1 MLGLFGKKASS
12 ILGID
17 ISCASVKLI
26 ELRRVARRYRVEAY
40 AIEPLPANAV
50 IERNIADPEVVGQ
63 ALVRALA
70 KAGAVSRSAAVAVAG
85 SAVIIKSIELPVGLC
100 DDEMEARIKI
110 EADQYIPY
118 PLEEVAIDFAVQGPS
133 LRNQGQVD
141 VLLAACRKEAVEV
154 REAALA
160 LAGLAARVVDVEA
173 YALERCF
180 ALLAPHLADDPRT
193 AIVALVDVDVS
204 MTTVSVLSGG
214 SIIHARELLF
224 GARQLTDEVQRR
236 YGLSADEA
244 GLAIKQGSLPN
255 DGFGDVLRSFKEA
268 VVEQVSRAL
277 QFFFAGG
284 QFHKVD
290 CILLAGGIASLNGL
304 VDQVRERLATP
315 TLLANPFADM
325 AVSSKVNAAA
335 LASDAP
341 ALMIAC
347 GLALRS
353 FD

>member
-1 MLGLFGKKASS
+1 M
-12 ILGID
+12 GID
-17 ISCASVKLI
+17 ISATSVKLI
-26 ELRRVARRYRVEAY
+26 ELRRVASRYRVEAY

-50 IERNIADPEVVGQ
+50 VERNIADPEVVGQ
-63 ALVRALA
+63 TLVRALA
-70 KAGAVSRSAAVAVAG
+70 KAGATSRSAAVAVAG
-85 SAVIIKSIELPVGLC
+85 SAVIIKIIELPGGLC
-100 DDEMEARIKI
+100 DDEMEARIRV

-118 PLEEVAIDFAVQGPS
+118 PLEEVAIDFAVQGQS
-133 LRNQGQVD
+133 LRHQGRVD

-173 YALERCF
+173 YAVERCF
-180 ALLAPHLADDPRT
+180 ALIAPQLADDPGS
-193 AIVALVDVDVS
+193 AICALIDIGVT
-204 MTTVSVLSGG
+204 MTTVNILSSG

-236 YGLSADEA
+236 YGLSAAEA
-244 GLAIKQGSLPN
+244 GLAIKQGSLPGG
-255 DGFGDVLRSFKEA
+255 DSGDVLGPFKEA
-268 VVEQVSRAL
+268 VVEQVARAL

-304 VDQVRERLATP
+304 VDLVQERLATA
-315 TLLANPFADM
+315 TVVANPFADM
-325 AVSSKVNAAA
+325 AVSSKVDAAA
-335 LASDAP
+335 LVSDAP